1 MNKATN
7 TPTQFNAGYD
17 ETYKAWL
24 KSNIQGVSFPI
35 PNSYHSVKDRVQSC
49 D

>member
-7 TPTQFNAGYD
+7 TTTQFNAGYD

-24 KSNIQGVSFPI
+24 KSNIRGVSFPI